1 MKFLRSWYQQSS
13 LKVKWSLGGSAAI
26 FFTFFIFSS
35 IQYTVIRQVM
45 LHEELQN
52 LSQELNEIVNFY
64 RNKPFASID
73 EIQTNSDLIKQ
84 FLEKDQRIVVID
96 ATGQQFAVIPF
107 HGTLNMPDFYFE
119 PVKEKTVEF
128 RDENHKK
135 ICVAR
140 APILLSGFKG
150 YIEIIDPLTRYHQM
164 MTSLF
169 LIMSILGAVSLLLSG
184 FIGFLMAKHFLKP
197 MKKLSDTMQSIR
209 KKGFQE
215 RMEPSESQDEMG
227 ELTNI
232 FNEMMDRIE
241 LSFNQQR
248 QFVEDASHELRT
260 PVQIMEGHL
269 NLLNRWGKNDPEI
282 LNESLQ
288 ASLQELGRM
297 KNLVQELLDLSKVEE
312 VESKTSVQDTVVI
325 KTLNRIVKN
334 FELIHEDFDFLLH
347 HNKLENAVAQISE
360 NHFEQ
365 IMIILL
371 DNAVK
376 YSEKVKKVDI
386 IVEENIKYIKI
397 TVRDYGVG
405 IPESDLSKIFYR
417 FYRVDKARSRAKGG
431 NGLGLAIAKK
441 LVEGYSG
448 TISASSKLGEG
459 TSISLSLPLHHYG
472 R

>member
-1 MKFLRSWYQQSS
+1 MKFLRRWYQQSS

-45 LHEELQN
+45 LHEEATN
-52 LSQELNEIVNFY
+52 IGQELSEIINFY
-64 RNKPFASID
+64 KNRPFSSIED
-73 EIQTNSDLIKQ
+73 IQNNTDLIKQ
-84 FLEKDQRIVVID
+84 LLEKDQTVVI
-96 ATGQQFAVIPF
+96 
-107 HGTLNMPDFYFE
+107 LNQNMDGIYIRKNDNKKPKYFFE
-119 PVKEKTVEF
+119 PVKEKTV
-128 RDENHKK
+128 DLNTIDGKK
-135 ICVAR
+135 ILVGR
-140 APILLSGFKG
+140 APIVSNGFSG
-150 YIEIIDPLTRYHQM
+150 YIGVFDPLTRYHQM

-215 RMEPSESQDEMG
+215 RMEPSKSQDEMG

-269 NLLNRWGKNDPEI
+269 NLLNRWGKNDPDI

-312 VESKTSVQDTVVI
+312 VESKISVQNTVVI
-325 KTLNRIVKN
+325 KSLNRIVKN

-347 HNKLENAVAQISE
+347 YDKLENAIARISE

-376 YSEKVKKVDI
+376 YSEKIKKVDI
-386 IVEENIKYIKI
+386 IVEESKADIKI
-397 TVRDYGVG
+397 TVKDYGVG

-448 TISASSKLGEG
+448 TINASSTLGEG
-459 TSISLSLPLHHYG
+459 TSISIALPLRNEG

>member
-1 MKFLRSWYQQSS
+1 MNILRSWYQKSS

-45 LHEELQN
+45 LHEEGQN
-52 LSQELNEIVNFY
+52 LSQEISEIVNFY
-64 RNKPFASID
+64 KNKPFASID
-73 EIQTNSDLIKQ
+73 DIGTNKDLIKQ
-84 FLEKDQRIVVID
+84 FLEKDQRMIVID
-96 ATGQQFAVIPF
+96 DHGQWVAIQDKSKDIR
-107 HGTLNMPDFYFE
+107 FYFS
-119 PVKEKTVEF
+119 PVKQKTIELTEE
-128 RDENHKK
+128 DNKK
-135 ICVAR
+135 IYIAR
-140 APILLSGFKG
+140 APVISSGFNG
-150 YIEIIDPLTRYHQM
+150 YIEVIDPLTRYHQM

-169 LIMSILGAVSLLLSG
+169 IVMSILGAVSLLLSG

-197 MKKLSDTMQSIR
+197 LKKLSDKMRSIR
-209 KKGFQE
+209 NKGFQE
-215 RMEPSESQDEMG
+215 RMEPSSSQDEMG

-232 FNEMMDRIE
+232 FNEMMERIE
-241 LSFNQQR
+241 KTFNQQK

-269 NLLNRWGKNDPEI
+269 NLLNRWGKNDPDI

-297 KNLVQELLDLSKVEE
+297 KNLVQELLDLSKLDQAERK
-312 VESKTSVQDTVVI
+312 SSDQNTVI
-325 KTLNRIVKN
+325 INALNRILKN
-334 FELIHEDFDFLLH
+334 FELIHEDFDFFLH
-347 HNKLENAVAQISE
+347 YDKLDSAMIKVSE

-365 IMIILL
+365 MMIILL

-376 YSEKVKKVDI
+376 YSDKVKKVDI
-386 IVEENIKYIKI
+386 IVEQSNDLLKI
-397 TVRDYGVG
+397 TVKDYGVG
-405 IPESDLSKIFYR
+405 IPEQDLPRIFHR

-441 LVEGYSG
+441 LIEEYAGS
-448 TISASSKLGEG
+448 IEASSIVGEG
-459 TSISLSLPLHHYG
+459 TSITLTLPLSMYG

>member
-1 MKFLRSWYQQSS
+1 MNYLRSWYQKSS

-45 LHEELQN
+45 LHEESQN

-64 RNKPFASID
+64 KNKPFASID
-73 EIQTNSDLIKQ
+73 EIKTNSDLIKQ
-84 FLEKDQRIVVID
+84 FLEKDQRIIVID
-96 ATGQQFAVIPF
+96 ASGQQWVALPLHDTSKEI
-107 HGTLNMPDFYFE
+107 NFYFE

-140 APILLSGFKG
+140 SPIISNSFKG

-184 FIGFLMAKHFLKP
+184 FIGFLMAERFLKP
-197 MKKLSDTMQSIR
+197 MKKLSETMQSIR

-241 LSFNQQR
+241 FSFNQQK

-269 NLLNRWGKNDPEI
+269 NLLNRWGKNDPDI

-297 KNLVQELLDLSKVEE
+297 KNLVQELLDLSKVEQ
-312 VESKTSVQDTVVI
+312 VENKAAFQNTVVI
-325 KTLNRIVKN
+325 KTLSRIVKN
-334 FELIHEDFDFLLH
+334 FEIIHEDFDFSLH
-347 HNKLENAVAQISE
+347 YDQLENTIVRISE

-376 YSEKVKKVDI
+376 YSEKIKKVDI
-386 IVEENIKYIKI
+386 MVEESAKDIII
-397 TVRDYGVG
+397 TVKDYGVG
-405 IPESDLSKIFYR
+405 IPEKDLSNIFHR

-431 NGLGLAIAKK
+431 NGLGLAIAKN

-448 TISASSKLGEG
+448 TISASSTLGEG
-459 TSISLSLPLHHYG
+459 TSISLTLPLNI
-472 R
+472 

>member
-1 MKFLRSWYQQSS
+1 MNYLRSWYHKSS

-45 LHEELQN
+45 LHEEATN
-52 LSQELNEIVNFY
+52 ISQELSEIINFY
-64 RNKPFASID
+64 KNRPFSSMED
-73 EIQTNSDLIKQ
+73 IQNNSDIIKQ
-84 FLEKDQRIVVID
+84 LLEKDQTLYVLNQKLQ
-96 ATGQQFAVIPF
+96 GFAISKTDNKKPKS
-107 HGTLNMPDFYFE
+107 LIEYE
-119 PVKEKTVEF
+119 PVKEKTVDLTTIDG
-128 RDENHKK
+128 RK
-135 ICVAR
+135 IYVGR
-140 APILLSGFKG
+140 APIVSNGFSG
-150 YIEIIDPLTRYHQM
+150 YIGVVDPLTRYHQM

-184 FIGFLMAKHFLKP
+184 LVGFLMAESFLKP
-197 MKKLSDTMQSIR
+197 MKKLSDTMKSIR

-241 LSFNQQR
+241 LSFNQQK

-269 NLLNRWGKNDPEI
+269 NLLNRWGKNDPDI

-297 KNLVQELLDLSKVEE
+297 KNLVQELLDLSKVEQ
-312 VESKTSVQDTVVI
+312 VENKSAFQNTVVI
-325 KTLNRIVKN
+325 KTLNRVVKN

-347 HNKLENAVAQISE
+347 YDQLENGIVRMSE

-376 YSEKVKKVDI
+376 YSEQIKKVDI
-386 IVEENIKYIKI
+386 IVEESKEDIKI
-397 TVRDYGVG
+397 TVKDYGVG
-405 IPESDLSKIFYR
+405 IPEKDLPKIFHR

-431 NGLGLAIAKK
+431 NGLGLAIAKN

-448 TISASSKLGEG
+448 TISASSTLGEG
-459 TSISLSLPLHHYG
+459 TSISLTLPHHI
-472 R
+472 